1 MMADNKI
8 TALTE
13 DTAPLSTDLVMTVDD
28 PGGSPINKKVTIA
41 NLTKAVQAQID
52 ALILGVF

>member
-1 MMADNKI
+1 MADTKI

-41 NLTKAVQAQID
+41 NLTKALQAQID
-52 ALILGVF
+52 AFILGVF